1 MAGPDIIRVLVA
13 GGRKITREGL
23 GVLLEKGGIRL
34 VGEADDLRAV
44 VRLAQAVPA
53 DAIVLN
59 PSSSA
64 HDLPGTVAAL
74 REAGDARVVVLC
86 LHTDWASVRE
96 LLGAGALGCLARD
109 SASNELI
116 DAIRTVA
123 AGRVYLSSRLAG
135 ALVSDY
141 LHDPKAPRRKKLAP
155 REREILRRIA
165 NGESTRQIAAALHIG
180 TKTVETHRRRIMEK
194 LQKRSLAELTKYAI
208 REGLSSLEPS

>member
-1 MAGPDIIRVLVA
+1 
-13 GGRKITREGL
+13 
-23 GVLLEKGGIRL
+23 
-34 VGEADDLRAV
+34 
-44 VRLAQAVPA
+44 
-53 DAIVLN
+53 
-59 PSSSA
+59 
-64 HDLPGTVAAL
+64 
-74 REAGDARVVVLC
+74 VVVLC